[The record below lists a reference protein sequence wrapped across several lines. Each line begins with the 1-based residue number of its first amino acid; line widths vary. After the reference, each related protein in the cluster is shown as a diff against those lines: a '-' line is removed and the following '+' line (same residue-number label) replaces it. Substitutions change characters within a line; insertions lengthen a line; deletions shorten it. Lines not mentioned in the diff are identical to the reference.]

1 MKKIRY
7 IPYGYTMRNG
17 RTVIAQDEAT
27 VIREIFSAYIN
38 GASLQSIA
46 ELLTERK
53 IPYSERTDVWDKA
66 RIARIIGNAK
76 YIGDGEYDPIIEE
89 EQYDLVRCAE
99 CGAPMRRR
107 VSSKHRIRESW
118 DCTDPD
124 CGQRIRI
131 SDTHLLEKVT
141 ILMNRIIANSYLLI
155 PRPKKRKEL
164 SAEAQQINR
173 EIDAELERDD
183 PSDALIIVKTIEMA
197 ERLYAESDAHLQIA
211 ASIARKRVTAK
222 PRSR

>member
-17 RTVIAQDEAT
+17 RTVIAQDEAA

-89 EQYDLVRCAE
+89 EQYEEAAAVKQPASGTPSRKIWRGSTCFGIWSDVRSAALL
-99 CGAPMRRR
+99 CG
-107 VSSKHRIRESW
+107 E
-118 DCTDPD
+118 
-124 CGQRIRI
+124 G
-131 SDTHLLEKVT
+131 
-141 ILMNRIIANSYLLI
+141 
-155 PRPKKRKEL
+155 
-164 SAEAQQINR
+164 
-173 EIDAELERDD
+173 
-183 PSDALIIVKTIEMA
+183 
-197 ERLYAESDAHLQIA
+197 
-211 ASIARKRVTAK
+211 
-222 PRSR
+222 

>member
-17 RTVIAQDEAT
+17 RTVIAQEEAA

-89 EQYDLVRCAE
+89 EQYEEHLREKSGGARPASGFGPMCGVRRSYAAKGE
-99 CGAPMRRR
+99 QQAPD
-107 VSSKHRIRESW
+107 SRELGLHQS
-118 DCTDPD
+118 
-124 CGQRIRI
+124 
-131 SDTHLLEKVT
+131 
-141 ILMNRIIANSYLLI
+141 
-155 PRPKKRKEL
+155 
-164 SAEAQQINR
+164 
-173 EIDAELERDD
+173 
-183 PSDALIIVKTIEMA
+183 
-197 ERLYAESDAHLQIA
+197 
-211 ASIARKRVTAK
+211 
-222 PRSR
+222 